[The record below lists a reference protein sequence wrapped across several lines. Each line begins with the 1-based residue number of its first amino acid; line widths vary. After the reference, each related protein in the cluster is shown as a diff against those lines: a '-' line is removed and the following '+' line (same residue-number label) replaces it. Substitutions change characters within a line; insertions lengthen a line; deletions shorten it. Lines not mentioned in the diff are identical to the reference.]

1 MNRIFRIVGGAS
13 ALLLM
18 ASCGGSESSGA
29 TAVTAPDPA
38 AAAPAAAGLPSMYG
52 QFYGV
57 QASLDGATV
66 VLRATSVPDHKSP
79 YFGSGNALY
88 EPPAAGMVVNPNR
101 IESQAFVLR
110 VPASP
115 AIASPSDTN
124 LGPIGV
130 AVNGVALFNQYAAN
144 RTPLDDEIRTFDRYN
159 GHPSPNN
166 MYHYHTEPLYLT
178 AQGSSRLLGV
188 LLDGFPV
195 YGTQDADGRRPT
207 DLDACNGHVRATPEF
222 PAGIYHYHVVATP
235 PYISGCFR
243 GTPGGRG

>member
-1 MNRIFRIVGGAS
+1 MHVTFRIAS
-13 ALLLM
+13 GMGALLLM

-29 TAVTAPDPA
+29 IAVTTPATTTTAP
-38 AAAPAAAGLPSMYG
+38 AGLPSMYG

-57 QASLDGATV
+57 QVSLDGTTV

-88 EPPAAGMVVNPNR
+88 EPPSAGMVVNPHH
-101 IESQAFVLR
+101 IESQSLVLR

-115 AIASPSDTN
+115 VVGSPSDTN

-130 AVNGVALFNQYAAN
+130 AVNGVAFFNQYAAN
-144 RTPLDDEIRTFDRYN
+144 RTPLDDEIRSFDRYN
-159 GHPSPNN
+159 GHPAPTNI
-166 MYHYHTEPLYLT
+166 YHYHMEPLYLT

-195 YGTQDADGRRPT
+195 YGTQDADGHRPT